1 VILPDLSVGLSSPQF
16 GGTPDAA
23 VVAQL
28 ALNLHASAFWQLYP
42 LAEDLNVY
50 CEREQLPHEEGTFM
64 TAEKYMAL
72 HQVAG
77 MVLLCEECAPVG
89 SLRLGE

>member
-1 VILPDLSVGLSSPQF
+1 MS
-16 GGTPDAA
+16 
-23 VVAQL
+23 L
-28 ALNLHASAFWQLYP
+28 A
-42 LAEDLNVY
+42 
-50 CEREQLPHEEGTFM
+50 CEKCGCVREVQLPHEDGTFM

-72 HQVAG
+72 HKVAG